1 MAGRGQSAPL
11 VSVLLPARNA
21 QATLEDALRSLVAQ
35 TWQNLEIIVVDDHSQ
50 DATPQLVRRWA
61 ESDPRI
67 KLLANRGEGLIAALN
82 TAYEAAQGE
91 YLARMDA
98 DDISAPTRVARQME
112 HLKSDD
118 SCGLCATHVCDF
130 GRVGVGRRAY
140 SQWLASICSHD
151 DVVRHLF
158 VECPVAHPTF
168 LMRRNAFDSVGGYR
182 DVPWAEDYDL
192 VFRLWLA
199 GWKFSI
205 VPEPLLSWRDRPERL
220 SRTDSRYSDDAF
232 RRCKFHYFLRSPY
245 VSAGLPILQW
255 GAGKEGK
262 WWLRHW
268 PPALRPCAVVEIDPR
283 KIGQRIHGV
292 PVIAPAALGK
302 PQGRFLVVAVG
313 VRGARDEIRSFLSRH
328 QWKEAKDYIFL
339 S

>member
-1 MAGRGQSAPL
+1 MDGRGQSAPL

-21 QATLEDALRSLVAQ
+21 QSTLDGALRSLVAQ

-50 DATPQLVRRWA
+50 DATSHIVRQWA
-61 ESDPRI
+61 QRDPRI
-67 KLLANRGEGLIAALN
+67 KLLANRGEGLMAALK
-82 TAYEAAQGE
+82 TASEAAQGE

-98 DDISAPTRVARQME
+98 DDISAPTRVALQME
-112 HLKSDD
+112 HLMSDD
-118 SCGLCATHVCDF
+118 AYGLCATHVCDF
-130 GRVGVGRRAY
+130 GSVGEGRRAY
-140 SQWLASICSHD
+140 SQWLASIRSHD

-168 LMRRNAFDSVGGYR
+168 LLRRSAFESVGGYR

-199 GWKFSI
+199 GWKFAV
-205 VPEPLLSWRDRPERL
+205 VPEPLLRWRDRPDRL
-220 SRTDSRYSDDAF
+220 SRTDVRYSEEAF
-232 RRCKFHYFLRSPY
+232 RQCKLHYFLRSPY
-245 VSAGLPILQW
+245 VSSRASLLQW

-268 PPALRPCAVVEIDPR
+268 PPPLRPSAVVDIDRR

-292 PVIAPAALGK
+292 PVIAPVALGK
-302 PQGRFLVVAVG
+302 PRGRFLVVAVG
-313 VRGARDEIRSFLSRH
+313 VRGVREEIRRFLSCH
-328 QWKEAKDYIFL
+328 DWKELKDYIFL
-339 S
+339 C